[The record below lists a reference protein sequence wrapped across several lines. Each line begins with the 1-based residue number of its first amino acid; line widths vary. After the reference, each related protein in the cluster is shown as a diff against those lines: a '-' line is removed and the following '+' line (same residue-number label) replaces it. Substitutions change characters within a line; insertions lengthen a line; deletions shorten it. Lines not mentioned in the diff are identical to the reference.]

1 MKYLVFVAIFVVV
14 FVPVKCGIRA
24 VRQYL
29 DRRRGR
35 K

>member
-1 MKYLVFVAIFVVV
+1 MKYLVFVAIFVAV

-24 VRQYL
+24 IRQRL
-29 DRRRGR
+29 SRRGR